1 MMASR
6 KSASD
11 PDRIHGRAAR
21 YGRGPSPAPRDSA
34 PRDSAARDSG
44 SPRSGE
50 PSSGPPEANAG
61 WTIFTYLLAGMLA
74 YGLLGWVVARFTHLS
89 VLFPIGMVVGLALAI
104 VLIILKYGRP

>member
-1 MMASR
+1 MMTSR

-21 YGRGPSPAPRDSA
+21 YGRGPNPA

-44 SPRSGE
+44 SPESGE

-89 VLFPIGMVVGLALAI
+89 VLFPIGMVVGLVLAI
-104 VLIILKYGRP
+104 VLIIFKYGRP